1 MKKTIFKEIAL
12 VLLVM
17 LWSVDCAIIFF
28 HQYRHIWISI
38 ITLIAS
44 MLIFGKF
51 RINVLDVTLL
61 LGVFFLW
68 FFWQKDVHATFMPL
82 AMIGIEYFIG
92 KAIGKGVWQ
101 VNKKCL
107 VWVALFMGMPF
118 VVRALLNY
126 SYFLTHEY
134 ELTTIWPYW
143 EVPSVG
149 MPRTQHEFFL
159 IIPATLL
166 IFWIISIKAYRI
178 SIVGMIEAAVCI
190 FLGLYGRGRLAFC
203 SVIVVA
209 IAVGSLYTFENRTE
223 IDIISIIKKLMIML
237 IGAIILWF
245 DQGRVYSALNN
256 LHWDSDGGIF
266 HNVRFILWKNALK
279 LMFQHPFG
287 ASEYKIEREIDQ
299 WVDGNAHN
307 SWVDVGYCGGVIPFV
322 LILLFTVFIF
332 VCLYKLW
339 KNVQEKEKY
348 AIITPFLGMTLYH
361 MFEPGI
367 IASPSFWCAEV
378 FLGGIIVGWWLEIR
392 YNNLVDGSKQIEGVS
407 GE

>member
-1 MKKTIFKEIAL
+1 MKKTRLKEIAL
-12 VLLVM
+12 VVLVM
-17 LWSVDCAIIFF
+17 LWSMDCAIIFF

-51 RINVLDVTLL
+51 RIHVVDFTLL

-92 KAIGKGVWQ
+92 KTIGKGVGQ

-134 ELTTIWPYW
+134 NYTTVWPYW

-149 MPRTQHEFFL
+149 VPRTQHEFFL
-159 IIPATLL
+159 IIPVTLL
-166 IFWIISIKAYRI
+166 IFWIICIRDYKILLIGMLESAICI
-178 SIVGMIEAAVCI
+178 SLA
-190 FLGLYGRGRLAFC
+190 LYGRGRLAFC

-209 IAVGSLYTFENRTE
+209 IGVGSLYFFENRE
-223 IDIISIIKKLMIML
+223 RIDIISIIKKIMIVL
-237 IGAIILWF
+237 IGMITLWL
-245 DQGRVYSALNN
+245 DRGWVYKALNN
-256 LHWDSDGGIF
+256 LNWGRDGGIF
-266 HNVRFILWKNALK
+266 RNVRFILWKNALK

-287 ASEYKIEREIDQ
+287 ASEYKIEREVDQ
-299 WVDGNAHN
+299 WLDCNAHN
-307 SWVDVGYCGGVIPFV
+307 SWIDVGYCGGVIPFV
-322 LILLFTVFIF
+322 LILTFTIFVF

-339 KNVQEKEKY
+339 KNVSGKEKY
-348 AIITPFLGMTLYH
+348 AIIAPFFGMTLYH
-361 MFEPGI
+361 MFEPAI
-367 IASPSFWCAEV
+367 IASPLFWCAEV

-392 YNNLVDGSKQIEGVS
+392 YNLSVDNSDHI
-407 GE
+407 